1 MTIQVQP
8 RSVSWKPSLGLFL
21 LLACSLLLIAG
32 CGNGSEPQA
41 TASPGGGDTDEVSQ
55 EEAIE
60 RVLANLALNPENQ
73 PDASTAIATRM
84 TEREAL
90 ETMQRRGG
98 IEARPPTPLSD
109 EPVWLVEVRGQFVGF
124 RPEPAR
130 QGTWFQVVPIGDT
143 SPFGGFV
150 PDEQP

>member
-1 MTIQVQP
+1 MQR
-8 RSVSWKPSLGLFL
+8 RSVSWKPSLGLVV
-21 LLACSLLLIAG
+21 LLACSLLLMAG
-32 CGNGSEPQA
+32 CGDGSEPQA
-41 TASPGGGDTDEVSQ
+41 TASPGGGDSGELSQ
-55 EEAIE
+55 EQAIE

-124 RPEPAR
+124 IPGPAR
-130 QGTWFQVVPIGDT
+130 QGTWFQVVPIGDA
-143 SPFGGFV
+143 SPFGTFV
-150 PDEQP
+150 ADERP